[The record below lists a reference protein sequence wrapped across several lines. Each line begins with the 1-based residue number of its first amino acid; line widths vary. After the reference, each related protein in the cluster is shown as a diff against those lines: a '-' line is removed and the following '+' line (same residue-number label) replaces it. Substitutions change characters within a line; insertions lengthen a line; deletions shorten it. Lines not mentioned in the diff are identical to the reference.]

1 MVKDVKKEQS
11 NKEFHC
17 CEGFVAYQND
27 KGVWLYKATDT
38 QLLKQD
44 KKTLKKKYHD
54 LPRFK
59 VIPQYE
65 EQFKKQ
71 FNSYVAEIAKDLT
84 RKLKQLIK

>member
-1 MVKDVKKEQS
+1 MSDDFEVCDGKFIASRDKK
-11 NKEFHC
+11 
-17 CEGFVAYQND
+17 GL
-27 KGVWLYKATDT
+27 WIYKAVDSK
-38 QLLKQD
+38 LLKQD